1 MTNTVQETGSVPKS
15 TLADRLRKA
24 REHAGLEQAELAERM
39 GVGRNTVSNYE
50 RASHA
55 PREIVLR
62 AWAMAT
68 GVPVEWLR
76 TGDDRATRTYRGHLT
91 LVHASRDLGR
101 ESSRRA
107 S

>member
-1 MTNTVQETGSVPKS
+1 MQETMIPTW

-50 RASHA
+50 RAAHE

-62 AWAMAT
+62 AWAAAT
-68 GVPVEWLR
+68 GVPLEWLR
-76 TGDDRATRTYRGHLT
+76 TGRVDATHGMRPTDERPAVYVL
-91 LVHASRDLGR
+91 A
-101 ESSRRA
+101 A
-107 S
+107 